1 MSTLARPS
9 SANVTS
15 TQATSPK
22 PSHWL
27 WILGLI
33 GLDYFSTL
41 GYQPSIAYEAAGS
54 LAPLATVV
62 VVLITLFGA
71 LPVYWYVTG
80 RSPHGQGATGLL
92 ERLVHGWWGKLLI
105 LVLLGFAASD
115 FVVTRT
121 LSLANAAEHV
131 VNNPSPTWQAALDY
145 LAEGKESLRAMTD
158 AGAWHRILDF
168 WDR

>member
-9 SANVTS
+9 SVNVTS
-15 TQATSPK
+15 THPTSPK
-22 PSHWL
+22 PSYWL

-41 GYQPSIAYEAAGS
+41 GYQPSIAYEAAGP

-71 LPVYWYVTG
+71 LPVYWYVSG
-80 RSPHGQGATGLL
+80 KSPHGQGATGLL
-92 ERLVHGWWGKLLI
+92 ERLVHGWWGKFLI
-105 LVLLGFAASD
+105 LVLLGFAAAD

-121 LSLANAAEHV
+121 LSLADAAQHIV
-131 VNNPSPTWQAALDY
+131 PYPSPTC
-145 LAEGKESLRAMTD
+145 
-158 AGAWHRILDF
+158 
-168 WDR
+168 